1 MFLLNLIFETFL
13 SSSGIK
19 FTCNAPEIRTLQ
31 KIKNSKPPRIKYQK
45 QKWSMGTFCATLQF
59 SLGYFLSKKNNC
71 TYQRINLANSLE
83 LSPNLGIKISLQ
95 TTYFKLGIFVPFLIR
110 NILHKKCP

>member
-31 KIKNSKPPRIKYQK
+31 KIKNSKPPRISKTEMEHG
-45 QKWSMGTFCATLQF
+45 STFCATLQF